1 LEGLVGLKGLP
12 GCVSVKPLLPFPWPV
27 SHRPFFMETFH
38 NNIQLVQDF
47 LLPLK
52 NIFMAEITS
61 NAGHKRQKG
70 SVRRS
75 KKLSTK
81 VDLTPMVDLGF
92 LLITFFIFTTT
103 MSQPTAMKLFLPAG
117 EKTGMPTGAS
127 TALTVIPV
135 ADNKVFYYHGDLQT
149 ALKENLYGTT
159 TFSVSNGVGD
169 VIRQKQIAL
178 EQNQKFTKKDLML
191 IIKPAMDAR
200 YQNVVAALDEVLIND
215 LKHYAFVD
223 LDPVEK
229 ETLAKLG
236 IK

>member
-1 LEGLVGLKGLP
+1 
-12 GCVSVKPLLPFPWPV
+12 
-27 SHRPFFMETFH
+27 
-38 NNIQLVQDF
+38 
-47 LLPLK
+47 
-52 NIFMAEITS
+52 MAEITS
-61 NAGHKRQKG
+61 NAGHNRHKG
-70 SVRRS
+70 SVRGS

-117 EKTGMPTGAS
+117 EKTNTATGAS
-127 TALTVIPV
+127 TALTIIPV

-159 TFSVSNGVGD
+159 TFSVSHGIGD

-178 EQNQKFTKKDLML
+178 DQNPKFTKKDLML

-229 ETLAKLG
+229 EMLIRFG